1 MALKLYLIIS
11 LHGKKSINLKGKT
24 LEIEQILDHCKHL
37 QWSNSYTEKNSTFYG
52 FSFIMEYF

>member
-37 QWSNSYTEKNSTFYG
+37 Q
-52 FSFIMEYF
+52 